1 MQLYRLSGRKVC
13 ERVKQKGFLWRGKHF
28 QARMLR
34 GLSRGM
40 PETAPAGLYIGVLT
54 STKLHKSAVK
64 RNRMRRRCR
73 EAIRLSVLPKKEL
86 PAVQLLL
93 MPRSSSLSA
102 PFDELLADA
111 EHLTA
116 SL

>member
-13 ERVKQKGFLWRGKHF
+13 ERVKQKGFLWKGKHF

-34 GLSRGM
+34 GLSRTLT
-40 PETAPAGLYIGVLT
+40 ETAPIGLYIGVLT
-54 STKLHKSAVK
+54 SAKLHKSAVK

-73 EAIRLSVLPKKEL
+73 EALRITVQKIPKL

-93 MPRSSSLSA
+93 LPRSSSLSA
-102 PFDELLADA
+102 PFDELVADA
-111 EHLTA
+111 GHLIA